1 MGKGSLMA
9 KTQIDK
15 DMDAIFAS
23 DVKTGKL
30 ALVTMAKLVTD
41 LAATRNSDPM
51 RRFISKARNHH
62 HNNFSVVMTKLIRV
76 YFGDKK
82 VVAAKDENH
91 PTGTSIKLKF
101 DGNPGPSNGWGIV
114 TSAIE
119 KGVAYND
126 RAFVKKL
133 TEALTPEKS
142 ALEYEAQVVKLDTRL
157 DNLIKWMEKEASL
170 LNPSLVSSHLAQK
183 LKDYRASTPVN
194 DEETAEVVD
203 IEDAI
208 LVA

>member
-1 MGKGSLMA
+1 
-9 KTQIDK
+9 
-15 DMDAIFAS
+15 
-23 DVKTGKL
+23 
-30 ALVTMAKLVTD
+30 
-41 LAATRNSDPM
+41 
-51 RRFISKARNHH
+51 
-62 HNNFSVVMTKLIRV
+62 MTKLIRV